1 MSVATESQ
9 GWSAETKKLV
19 FATVANNCETAAQR
33 ALFEAVCV
41 SSGLDPLRREVYPV
55 VRKGRL
61 SIQTGIDGYLKL
73 ANRTRELDGIEVL
86 FYGPDGV
93 GTEVWLD
100 AEPPVACL
108 VRVYRKGCSRPFAA
122 SCRFDA
128 YSQRNE
134 MWRNFGETMLAKCTT
149 TLALRR
155 AFADVIGGIASAD
168 ELDQA
173 EIAAPELVGQ
183 GLPGRELDLAPVMA
197 APAPAPAPRATA
209 RGLVRNAAQGAQ
221 PQGAQP
227 RRAGPREAEPRE
239 VEPREA
245 PHLPAA
251 DRPWFDGAPVID
263 AQLDGDPPAIATLRQ
278 VAADAGLTRVGW
290 AALGIQ
296 FGGVVPTNKA
306 LTIAKAL
313 NSEKISHLNSGH
325 DSRGERLLVHD
336 GDSLEVEVPETPI
349 ADALVDW

>member
-1 MSVATESQ
+1 MSVVIGDQ

-19 FATVANNCETAAQR
+19 FATVASNCETAAQR

-73 ANRTRELDGIEVL
+73 ANRTQELDGIEVL

-93 GTEVWLD
+93 GTEVWLNT
-100 AEPPVACL
+100 EPPVACL

-183 GLPGRELDLAPVMA
+183 GLPGKEHDLAPVIA
-197 APAPAPAPRATA
+197 APAPATRATA
-209 RGLVRNAAQGAQ
+209 KGLVRNAA
-221 PQGAQP
+221 P
-227 RRAGPREAEPRE
+227 RRAEHQVTQPQEA
-239 VEPREA
+239 EPREA

-251 DRPWFDGAPVID
+251 DRPWFDGVPVID
-263 AQLDGDPPAIATLRQ
+263 AQLEGDPPAIATLRQ
-278 VAADAGLTRVGW
+278 VAADAGLTLVGW
-290 AALGIQ
+290 AALGLQ

-306 LTIAKAL
+306 LTVAKAL
-313 NSEKISHLNSGH
+313 TPEKISHLNSGH

-336 GDSLEVEVPETPI
+336 GDPLEVEVPETPI